1 MIVILQYTKDHCF
14 NQSDKGGSVFRP
26 WVVAFFT
33 GGWYRFTPMLK
44 LPECTHYTAPFFV
57 IPAKAKPEAETF
69 FVIPAKSLPPRR
81 RGPSRKRGPLRYS
94 SKSFESTFPWSYQIA

>member
-14 NQSDKGGSVFRP
+14 IQSWKGGSVFRP

-44 LPECTHYTAPFFV
+44 STAPY
-57 IPAKAKPEAETF
+57 KATSAVKTSVNVNDFILAD
-69 FVIPAKSLPPRR
+69 
-81 RGPSRKRGPLRYS
+81 
-94 SKSFESTFPWSYQIA
+94 